1 MTIDNRLV
9 TLPAPGNKNAF
20 MVASDSTSRP
30 HFVQQKAGGKVI
42 CDDNCPMWRGRKV
55 CSHTIVVA
63 ESLSGLKQ
71 FVQALQKSK
80 LECNLTSLVT
90 TPTDRRKAGTKS
102 GAPRKRGRSTTT
114 TTYRNRLDDVC
125 TTLDEIPA
133 PRKCGP
139 SKTPTTAYCSDDV
152 CTTPTAYCSD
162 DVCTTP
168 DEVLAPEKCGPS
180 STPIAAYRSP
190 GDDVPSRPV
199 TYGDSSIHANFSK
212 DFNMSNNFYTPPP
225 PQFILLRH
233 HHGMANLVITIC
245 MGPLFHHILGCTHH
259 RAVDQ
264 KYPKATLF
272 SLNF

>member
-1 MTIDNRLV
+1 MV
-9 TLPAPGNKNAF
+9 PAPGNKNTF

-55 CSHTIVVA
+55 CSHTIAVA

-102 GAPRKRGRSTTT
+102 GAPRKRGRSKIPTTT

-125 TTLDEIPA
+125 TT
-133 PRKCGP
+133 
-139 SKTPTTAYCSDDV
+139 
-152 CTTPTAYCSD
+152 
-162 DVCTTP
+162 P
-168 DEVLAPEKCGPS
+168 DEVLAPEKRGPS

-199 TYGDSSIHANFSK
+199 IYGDSSR
-212 DFNMSNNFYTPPP
+212 
-225 PQFILLRH
+225 ILLGLGLEVGLGLRAPCLGVWKLCC
-233 HHGMANLVITIC
+233 HGTIPHLSVLRLLV
-245 MGPLFHHILGCTHH
+245 
-259 RAVDQ
+259 
-264 KYPKATLF
+264 
-272 SLNF
+272 